1 VENTPPLL
9 PHPLEVLVAGLL
21 FLLFRSSGSLSRDWG
36 LRGDCMNTTAL
47 DELIA
52 QVRGTVTALAEVE
65 EKVATVRTE
74 LSDQNYKARLEASS
88 GLLKA
93 VAPIPK
99 AATSGWVPA
108 D

>member
-1 VENTPPLL
+1 M
-9 PHPLEVLVAGLL
+9 
-21 FLLFRSSGSLSRDWG
+21 D
-36 LRGDCMNTTAL
+36 TTAL

-52 QVRGTVTALAEVE
+52 QVRGTVTALAEAE

-88 GLLKA
+88 GLLKD
-93 VAPIPK
+93 VTRIPK

-108 D
+108 DR